1 VYRDLIEEIDEQS
14 EFSTKKIVEMWREE
28 SLDQLQGNA
37 KKLREYA
44 TEVEESDDGES
55 YEWRIEHPTARQY
68 EMGGTIFH
76 TYDDAKSVGWT
87 RDQFYETLEDCQEII
102 PRQRYA
108 MKGAMKVKREVEK

>member
-1 VYRDLIEEIDEQS
+1 VVQELIDALEEIGDSSS
-14 EFSTKKIVEMWREE
+14 EKIAQQWREQAME
-28 SLDQLQGNA
+28 ELRGNGEE
-37 KKLREYA
+37 LRRYT
-44 TEVEESDDGES
+44 TEVQESEDNRS
-55 YEWRIEHPTARQY
+55 YEWRVEHPTARQY

-108 MKGAMKVKREVEK
+108 MKSAIKIKGEVER